1 MNLVLKII
9 LILVSS
15 ISLLNYSYAFDDK
28 KSQDNQSKEQ
38 EEVNLSK
45 NSSPPLTDNKDSND
59 KNNPENDE
67 VNKTVEPPK
76 RSFKIEETFIL
87 TDKTK
92 ANTFRISTEKKWSNF
107 KDKLMISYD
116 IFGQEDQAGKF
127 QTKRNRI
134 ELNYKLYISNLS
146 EKQPFIEY
154 FFSTDQPTRLNW
166 KVLSGGIGKKLPFD
180 LKVDVGYGYKW
191 GKITEKETYKYDVVT
206 INLNNKK
213 KISNFTLDQNFK
225 TITPRSLEHN
235 KQPIYDYKSSLSTP
249 ITKNLNGTIK
259 FDWRY
264 QKIPELKKDDWFN
277 YTIKFGLTFI
287 PRK

>member
-1 MNLVLKII
+1 MNFVLKII
-9 LILVSS
+9 LILASS

-28 KSQDNQSKEQ
+28 KSQDNQSKGQ
-38 EEVNLSK
+38 EEVNLPK

-59 KNNPENDE
+59 KTNLENDE
-67 VNKTVEPPK
+67 VKKTVEPPK

-92 ANTFRISTEKKWSNF
+92 ANTFRISSEKKWSNF

-116 IFGQEDQAGKF
+116 IFGQEDNAGKF

-134 ELNYKLYISNLS
+134 EFNYKLYISNLS

-166 KVLSGGIGKKLPFD
+166 KVLSGGIGQKLPFD
-180 LKVDVGYGYKW
+180 FKFDVGYGYKW
-191 GKITEKETYKYDVVT
+191 GEITEKETYKYDVVT
-206 INLNNKK
+206 MNLSNKT
-213 KISNFTLDQNFK
+213 KISNITLDQNLK
-225 TITPRSLEHN
+225 TIAPRNLKHN

-249 ITKNLNGTIK
+249 ITKHLNGTIK
-259 FDWRY
+259 FDCRY
-264 QKIPELKKDDWFN
+264 QKIAELKKDDWFN